1 VGVTIVATSPVVI
14 FLGQLT
20 ARLPVHT
27 VQMRADSQPQMRTA
41 LLNRKIAMWTAF
53 WCLVSP
59 LEAVADVT
67 QLDDRTIRITGEF
80 DARLVSEFRGAV
92 ARAPNLTT
100 VELQSPGGRVYS
112 GLEIARVIYDL
123 RPNTWIT
130 AGSECYSACSI
141 AFLAGK
147 LRLADGLLGVH
158 QISGVNDDSLTQ
170 SVISDVFDSLR
181 QFGTPDALVSRMLRT
196 PPDEIYVFSADE
208 LEDLGI
214 NRRSGDIS
222 AEDLPHLQVLT
233 SSLNRDW
240 LTGTFL
246 NTHTL
251 KPFFAMES
259 RSLNP
264 VFRIVYYPHSG
275 VSFGEIIWE
284 RREFPLGQTD
294 LTLVFERRG
303 EEPVWARIRA
313 DVEQNGYAFD
323 LPSDGASGLET
334 FFSAFAYA
342 HKFSVEDF
350 AGRTIVDYSLAGSLR
365 AKERFI
371 TLLRQ
376 H

>member
-1 VGVTIVATSPVVI
+1 
-14 FLGQLT
+14 
-20 ARLPVHT
+20 
-27 VQMRADSQPQMRTA
+27 MNRT
-41 LLNRKIAMWTAF
+41 LAMVTAF

-59 LEAVADVT
+59 LEAIADVT

-80 DARLVSEFRGAV
+80 DASLVGEFRAAV
-92 ARAPNLTT
+92 ARAPNVTT
-100 VELQSPGGRVYS
+100 VELHSPGGQVYR

-123 RPNTWIT
+123 RLNTWIT

-141 AFLAGK
+141 AFLAGN

-158 QISGVNDDSLTQ
+158 QVSGVNDDSLTQ
-170 SVISDVFDSLR
+170 SVISDVFDALR

-196 PPDEIYVFSADE
+196 PPDDIYVFSADE

-214 NRRSGDIS
+214 NRRSGDVS

-233 SSLNRDW
+233 SDLHRDW

-251 KPFFAMES
+251 RPFFAMES
-259 RSLNP
+259 RSVDP

-284 RREFPLGQTD
+284 SREFPPGQTD
-294 LTLVFERRG
+294 LTLVFERRSD
-303 EEPVWARIRA
+303 EPVWAQIRA

-323 LPSDGASGLET
+323 LPTDGASGLET

-342 HKFSVEDF
+342 HEFSVEDF
-350 AGRTIVDYSLAGSLR
+350 AGRTIVDYSLAGSLQ
-365 AKERFI
+365 ATERFM
-371 TLLRQ
+371 TLLQQR
-376 H
+376 

>member
-1 VGVTIVATSPVVI
+1 MGA
-14 FLGQLT
+14 
-20 ARLPVHT
+20 
-27 VQMRADSQPQMRTA
+27 
-41 LLNRKIAMWTAF
+41 AF

-80 DARLVSEFRGAV
+80 DARLVDEFRAVV
-92 ARAPNLTT
+92 ARTPNVAT
-100 VELQSPGGRVYS
+100 VELHSLGGRVYS
-112 GLEIARVIYDL
+112 GLEIARIINDL
-123 RPNTWIT
+123 RLNTWIT
-130 AGSECYSACSI
+130 AGSECHSACSI
-141 AFLAGK
+141 AFLAGE

-158 QISGVNDDSLTQ
+158 QVSGVNDDSLTQ
-170 SVISDVFDSLR
+170 SVISDVFDALR

-196 PPDEIYVFSADE
+196 PPDDIYVFSTDE

-214 NRRSGDIS
+214 NRRSGDVS
-222 AEDLPHLQVLT
+222 TEDLHHLQVLT
-233 SSLNRDW
+233 STLNRDW

-251 KPFFAMES
+251 KPFFSMES
-259 RSLNP
+259 RSLDP

-275 VSFGEIIWE
+275 VSFGEVIWE
-284 RREFPLGQTD
+284 NREFPPGQTD

-313 DVEQNGYAFD
+313 DVERNGYAFD
-323 LPSDGASGLET
+323 LPADGASGLET
-334 FFSAFAYA
+334 FFAAFAYA
-342 HKFSVEDF
+342 HEFGVEDF

-365 AKERFI
+365 ATEQFM

-376 H
+376 R